1 MALSMQLQCFLGSEK
16 MEFVDTDFIWMVTTI
31 QSLIILTERIDKM

>member
-1 MALSMQLQCFLGSEK
+1 MALSMQLQCFLFSGK

-31 QSLIILTERIDKM
+31 ESLISLTEYIDYI